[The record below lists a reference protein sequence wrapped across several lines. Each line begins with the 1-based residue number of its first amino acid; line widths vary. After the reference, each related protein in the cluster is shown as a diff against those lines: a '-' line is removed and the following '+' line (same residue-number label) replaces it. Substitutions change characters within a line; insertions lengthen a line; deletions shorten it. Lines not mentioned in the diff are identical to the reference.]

1 LSHKAIFL
9 DRDKTLI
16 EDPGYISTPDAVR
29 LLPGIAPPLVRLSNA
44 GYKLIL
50 VTNQSAI
57 ARGKVTESGLEK
69 IHAELQRQL
78 QQQGVLLD
86 AIYYCPYHPEGTI
99 PPFNR
104 ESDERKPSPGMLL
117 RAAREMNL
125 NLRESWMIGDRLRD
139 VEAGQRAGCRTI
151 LVSYDEDPEQA
162 SMTVQP
168 DHVAASLEAAAA
180 IVLNLDGG
188 IR

>member
-1 LSHKAIFL
+1 LSARAIFL

-16 EDPGYISTPDAVR
+16 EDPGYIASPQAVQ
-29 LLPGIAPPLVRLSNA
+29 LLPGVGPPLRQLSAA
-44 GYKLIL
+44 GFNLIV

-57 ARGKVTESGLEK
+57 ARGKVTEAGLEE

-78 QQQGVLLD
+78 LQHAVKLD
-86 AIYYCPYHPEGTI
+86 AIYYCPYHPDGTV

-104 ESDERKPSPGMLL
+104 EHEERKPAPGMLL

-125 NLRESWMIGDRLRD
+125 SLGDSWMIGDRLRD
-139 VEAGQRAGCRTI
+139 IEAGQRAGCRTI
-151 LVSYDEDPEQA
+151 LVPSDEDQEQA
-162 SMTVQP
+162 SVSIQP

-180 IVLNLDGG
+180 IVLNPAY
-188 IR
+188 